1 MQFKKGTILEGV
13 VEYTDFPDRGVIT
26 AEDEK
31 ILIKGV
37 LPGQT
42 VKYRILK
49 KRSGRYEAALIEI
62 IKRAENETEEPVC
75 RNYGICGGCSCQ
87 TLHYE
92 EQLNLKSTQV
102 KRLIDKAVSG
112 EYEYEGILGS
122 PKVFEARN
130 KMEFAFGD
138 SYKGGPMSLGLH
150 KKGHFYDIIY
160 TDDCR
165 IVNDDFNMILRLV
178 FKHFNEAGISFYN
191 KLMHRGY
198 LRHLLIRRAE
208 KTGEILIALETS
220 SDFITAEEKNE
231 LIMDNLKEFLASE
244 NAYYDK
250 DKMESEAEKEI
261 LASMSEKLLNLKLTG
276 KITGILHLINN
287 LESDNV
293 TAERMRLLYG
303 KDYVTEELLG
313 LKFKITTF
321 SFFQTNSLG
330 AEVLYS
336 KVREYVG
343 DKRDKVVYD
352 LYSGTGTIGQ
362 IIAPVAKK
370 VIGIEIV
377 EEAVEAANENAVL
390 NGLTNTE
397 FKAGDV
403 FKVLDEISEKPDFI
417 ILDPPR
423 DGIAPKALKR
433 VLSYG
438 VNEIIYIAC
447 KPTSLARDIP
457 TFEEAGYRVNKV
469 CLCDLFPGSGHV
481 ETVALLSKLD
491 VDKHI
496 DVEIK
501 LDELDLT
508 SAESKAS
515 YAQIKEY
522 ILEKFDLKVST
533 LYIAQIKK
541 KCGIVLRE
549 NYNKSKK
556 EKQVIPQCTLEK
568 EEAIMDA
575 LRHFKMI

>member
-1 MQFKKGTILEGV
+1 
-13 VEYTDFPDRGVIT
+13 
-26 AEDEK
+26 
-31 ILIKGV
+31 
-37 LPGQT
+37 
-42 VKYRILK
+42 
-49 KRSGRYEAALIEI
+49 
-62 IKRAENETEEPVC
+62 
-75 RNYGICGGCSCQ
+75 
-87 TLHYE
+87 
-92 EQLNLKSTQV
+92 V

-178 FKHFNEAGISFYN
+178 FKHFNEVGISFYN

-303 KDYVTEELLG
+303 KDYITEELLG

-321 SFFQTNSLG
+321 SFFQTNS
-330 AEVLYS
+330 A
-336 KVREYVG
+336 
-343 DKRDKVVYD
+343 
-352 LYSGTGTIGQ
+352 
-362 IIAPVAKK
+362 
-370 VIGIEIV
+370 
-377 EEAVEAANENAVL
+377 
-390 NGLTNTE
+390 
-397 FKAGDV
+397 
-403 FKVLDEISEKPDFI
+403 
-417 ILDPPR
+417 
-423 DGIAPKALKR
+423 
-433 VLSYG
+433 
-438 VNEIIYIAC
+438 
-447 KPTSLARDIP
+447 
-457 TFEEAGYRVNKV
+457 
-469 CLCDLFPGSGHV
+469 
-481 ETVALLSKLD
+481 
-491 VDKHI
+491 
-496 DVEIK
+496 
-501 LDELDLT
+501 
-508 SAESKAS
+508 
-515 YAQIKEY
+515 
-522 ILEKFDLKVST
+522 
-533 LYIAQIKK
+533 
-541 KCGIVLRE
+541 
-549 NYNKSKK
+549 
-556 EKQVIPQCTLEK
+556 
-568 EEAIMDA
+568 
-575 LRHFKMI
+575 

>member
-1 MQFKKGTILEGV
+1 MKKGEIAEGIISYV
-13 VEYTDFPDRGVIT
+13 DFPDKGIIIIGDDERKVVLKGGIT
-26 AEDEK
+26 
-31 ILIKGV
+31 
-37 LPGQT
+37 GQK
-42 VKYRILK
+42 VRYRIQ
-49 KRSGRYEAALIEI
+49 KRRNDRYEACIEEVI
-62 IKRAENETEEPVC
+62 EKAAIETREPVC
-75 RNYGICGGCSCQ
+75 RNYGLCGGCSYH
-87 TLHYE
+87 TLPYA
-92 EQLNLKSTQV
+92 EQLKLKSSQV
-102 KRLIDKAVSG
+102 KKMLDRVITTD
-112 EYEYEGILGS
+112 YEYEEILGS
-122 PKVFEARN
+122 PTEWETRN
-130 KMEFAFGD
+130 KMEYAFGD

-150 KKGHFYDIIY
+150 KRGHFHDILF
-160 TDDCR
+160 TDDCK
-165 IVNDDFNMILRLV
+165 IVNDDFNRILRCV
-178 FKHFNEAGISFYN
+178 FEHFNEAEISFYN
-191 KLMHRGY
+191 KAMHRGY
-198 LRHLLIRRAE
+198 LRHLLVRRAS
-208 KTGEILIALETS
+208 KTGEILVALETS
-220 SDFITAEEKNE
+220 SDFITKDEKTAME
-231 LIMDNLKEFLASE
+231 MESLKEFLASP
-244 NAYYDK
+244 NAVYEKGEQSEEEK
-250 DKMESEAEKEI
+250 DILGKMV
-261 LASMSEKLLNLKLTG
+261 EKLKKVSLEG
-276 KITGILHLINN
+276 KITGIIHLVND
-287 LESDNV
+287 EVSDDV
-293 TAERMRLLYG
+293 KAERQEILFGR
-303 KDYVTEELLG
+303 DYITEELLG

-343 DKRDKVVYD
+343 NNEGNVVYD

-362 IIAPVAKK
+362 IISPVAKK

-377 EEAVEAANENAVL
+377 EEAVTSANENAKL

-397 FKAGDV
+397 FLAGDV
-403 FKVLDEISEKPDFI
+403 FKVLDEVKEKPDFI

-423 DGIAPKALKR
+423 DGVSPKALKR

-438 VNEIIYIAC
+438 VKDIVYIAC
-447 KPTSLARDIP
+447 KPTSLVRDIP
-457 TFEEAGYRVNKV
+457 EFEEAGYRVKKV
-469 CLCDLFPGSGHV
+469 CLCDMFPETLHV

-515 YAQIKEY
+515 YTQIKEY

-556 EKQVIPQCTLEK
+556 EKQVIPQCTPEK